1 LGLAGGFLEPLEST
15 SIYMVQSALAKLI
28 TLFPRGDRVN
38 PVAADSF
45 NTTMATEW
53 ERVRDF
59 IIAHY
64 KVTERDDTPFWKH
77 CRDMAIPD
85 SLAERLTLFEEEG
98 LFVEQP
104 HDLFKEGSW
113 ASVLIGQGMMPRRHH
128 PIADV
133 APREALESQLGKMR
147 AAIATRLA
155 DLPAHADYI
164 DLCMDRAAA

>member
-1 LGLAGGFLEPLEST
+1 
-15 SIYMVQSALAKLI
+15 MVQSALAKLI
-28 TLFPRGDRVN
+28 TLFPRGDRVD
-38 PVAADSF
+38 PRAADLF
-45 NTTMATEW
+45 NLSMATEW

-85 SLAERLTLFEEEG
+85 SLAERLALFEEG

-113 ASVLIGQGMMPRRHH
+113 ASVLIGQGIMPRHHH

-133 APREALESQLGKMR
+133 APRAALEEQLGSMR
-147 AAIATRLA
+147 AAIAARLA
-155 DLPAHADYI
+155 DLPSHAAYV
-164 DLCMDRAAA
+164 DLCMGRAAA